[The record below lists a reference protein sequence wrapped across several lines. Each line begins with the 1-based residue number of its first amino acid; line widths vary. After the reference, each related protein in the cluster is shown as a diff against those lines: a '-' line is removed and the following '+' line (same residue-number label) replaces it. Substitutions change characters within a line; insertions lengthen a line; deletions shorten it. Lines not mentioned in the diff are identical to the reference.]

1 MKFFLFCFILIT
13 FSCSSKNE
21 TKLII
26 AAKNKTIDSL
36 KVELNDCKLQAQ
48 IMADVLEEERIK
60 NVKKK

>member
-1 MKFFLFCFILIT
+1 MKYFLFCFITL
-13 FSCSSKNE
+13 SCSSKNE

-48 IMADVLEEERIK
+48 IMADILEKERIENK
-60 NVKKK
+60 EN

>member
-1 MKFFLFCFILIT
+1 MKCFLFCFILT

-36 KVELNDCKLQAQ
+36 KVELIDCKLQAK
-48 IMADVLEEERIK
+48 IMAEVLEEERIK
-60 NVKKK
+60 SIKEK

>member
-1 MKFFLFCFILIT
+1 MKYFLICFILT

-36 KVELNDCKLQAQ
+36 RVELIDCKLQAQ
-48 IMADVLEEERIK
+48 IMAEVLEEDRIK
-60 NVKKK
+60 SEEK